1 MNPVII
7 FESNKANSLT
17 QESGWHAQNTV
28 DRELIEARMAS
39 TEALFA
45 VDSVG
50 AFEFTDAVRPGNI
63 RRFLYSKGTVANCF
77 VRGLA
82 IWNYR

>member
-1 MNPVII
+1 M
-7 FESNKANSLT
+7 AY
-17 QESGWHAQNTV
+17 QNTV

-50 AFEFTDAVRPGNI
+50 AFEVYRCRTAGETFDDSFTAKVPSRIVSFAVSQYGI
-63 RRFLYSKGTVANCF
+63 TDDSGGGDQ
-77 VRGLA
+77 RGAL
-82 IWNYR
+82 